1 MESNQQ
7 DVAKHFQQLA
17 FVMI

>member
-1 MESNQQ
+1 MESNPQ